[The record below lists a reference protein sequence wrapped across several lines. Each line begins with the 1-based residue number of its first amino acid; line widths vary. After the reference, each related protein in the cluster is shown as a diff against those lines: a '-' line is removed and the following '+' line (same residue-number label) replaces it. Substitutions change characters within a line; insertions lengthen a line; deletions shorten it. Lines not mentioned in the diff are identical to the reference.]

1 MPSDQ
6 LSASG
11 PLLSVANS
19 YELSIRL
26 WSDGLT
32 FLRRDLGTA
41 TKSHEPHQYLPFETG
56 HTDYATAVKE
66 LFFRHELLTLPYKS
80 VKVYYQAK
88 NFVLVPQALYE
99 EGRGDYWLRSAVM
112 PPTTHEQIVLD
123 HALPNQD
130 KILLL
135 DWDKA
140 LYDFI
145 RRTHLASTFIPST
158 ALLIDENER
167 LSRLQ
172 SGNCVA
178 VNINRHSIEIYVFK
192 SGQIRFANS
201 FPLSQGDGNSL
212 QEELIFYLISVW
224 NSLELQPE
232 ADLVKIYLAP
242 KFELDVNSDTLLS
255 TLSPFIRN
263 VEFAQQ
269 EPC

>member
-32 FLRRDLGTA
+32 FLRRELGT
-41 TKSHEPHQYLPFETG
+41 SSNINEPYEYLAFETG
-56 HTDYATAVKE
+56 HADHATAVKE
-66 LFFRHELLTLPYKS
+66 LFFHHELLTLPYKS

-112 PPTTHEQIVLD
+112 PPTSYEQIVLD
-123 HALPNQD
+123 LALPNQD

-135 DWDKA
+135 DWDKS
-140 LYDFI
+140 LHDFI
-145 RRTHLASTFIPST
+145 RRTHLASTFIPSS

-167 LSRLQ
+167 QSRLQ

-178 VNINRHSIEIYVFK
+178 VNIDRYSIEIFVFK

-201 FPLSQGDGNSL
+201 FPLSQGDASSV

-224 NSLELQPE
+224 NNLELNPE

-242 KFELDVNSDTLLS
+242 KFELDVNSNKLLNA
-255 TLSPFIRN
+255 LSPFIRN
-263 VEFAQQ
+263 IELAQQ
-269 EPC
+269 RQA